1 MASLRPDLHRAQLLA
16 KRRIAAPAIN
26 LALPQLEQNELKKLD
41 ELAQT
46 THNLQ
51 WAARISDSATT
62 IAASSLY
69 AQQPLPSNAT
79 VGAVD

>member
-1 MASLRPDLHRAQLLA
+1 M
-16 KRRIAAPAIN
+16 APAIN
-26 LALPQLEQNELKKLD
+26 LALPQLEQNELNNELD

-62 IAASSLY
+62 IAASSLS
-69 AQQPLPSNAT
+69 AQQPLPSNA
-79 VGAVD
+79 VMRQ